1 MVEQSPDGDG
11 WVPAYAVRRPDF
23 ERGHLLSL
31 KHGVTSERAITPVA
45 QRVAQLLVSLAPAL
59 AAYPLQVDLF
69 SRTYAPLLL
78 IDAYLDEVGMLDEHG
93 KPRETQLKWR
103 SSLVRQAVTQL
114 REMGLT
120 RKAAAELQL
129 DVAAA
134 AQAAVGAARQAE
146 QASPAVQAFLRGQ
159 GVVDG
164 EPTADEPV
172 RGDGDA

>member
-1 MVEQSPDGDG
+1 MAQDDDGK

-23 ERGHLLSL
+23 KPGQVLSL
-31 KHGVTSERAITPVA
+31 RHGARSDRAITPVA
-45 QRVAQLLVSLAPAL
+45 QRVAQLLASIAPAL
-59 AAYPLQVDLF
+59 AAYPMQIDLC

-78 IDAYLDEVGMLDEHG
+78 IDAYLDEVGVLDESG
-93 KPRETQLKWR
+93 VPRERLLKQR
-103 SSLVRQAVTQL
+103 SALVREVRAQL

-146 QASPAVQAFLRGQ
+146 TASSAVQAFLRGA
-159 GVVDG
+159 GVLG
-164 EPTADEPV
+164 EPDAADED
-172 RGDGDA
+172 DGDD